1 MFIEEIET
9 EKLKPYTNNP
19 RIIPEVAITNV
30 ANSIKKFGWQQPIVI
45 DEENNIIVGHT
56 RYLASKKLLLKK
68 VPVKKINGLSPD
80 DINAYRLLDNKLN
93 EFTSWE
99 TNILDFELE
108 QIKSK
113 ELEKL
118 LSVFKE
124 EELEIKNLNTDFQEI
139 ENNEEKEKFLMDDNF
154 VNLNFTMTQS
164 EKQICTTKLKK
175 IMEEKN
181 IDTMS
186 NALVNILK
194 NER

>member
-108 QIKSK
+108 QI
-113 ELEKL
+113 
-118 LSVFKE
+118 
-124 EELEIKNLNTDFQEI
+124 
-139 ENNEEKEKFLMDDNF
+139 
-154 VNLNFTMTQS
+154 
-164 EKQICTTKLKK
+164 
-175 IMEEKN
+175 
-181 IDTMS
+181 
-186 NALVNILK
+186 
-194 NER
+194 

>member
-1 MFIEEIET
+1 MLIEEIET

-45 DEENNIIVGHT
+45 DKENNIIVGHT
-56 RYLASKKLLLKK
+56 RYLASKKLFLKK
-68 VPVKKINGLSPD
+68 VPVKKINDLSQD

-108 QIKSK
+108 QIKSQ

-124 EELEIKNLNTDFQEI
+124 EELEIKNLSNDFEVV
-139 ENNEEKEKFLMDDNF
+139 EDNEEKEKYSMNDNF
-154 VNLNFTMTQS
+154 VNLNFTMTEI
-164 EKQICTTKLKK
+164 EKKICITKLKK

-186 NALVNILK
+186 NTLISILK
-194 NER
+194 D